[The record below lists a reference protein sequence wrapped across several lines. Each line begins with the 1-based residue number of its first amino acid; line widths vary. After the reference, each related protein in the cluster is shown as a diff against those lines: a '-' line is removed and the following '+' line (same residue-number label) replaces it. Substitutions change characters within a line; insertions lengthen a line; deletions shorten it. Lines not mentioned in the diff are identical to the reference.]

1 MSKETQLDL
10 VPVHGGLDEPV
21 DRVIPLNQRAEFL
34 AEAGKLASFQ
44 VNDADLSTVYRFSD
58 GALSPLEGPMKQ
70 DEYNQVLDSSV
81 IVRGGKRYAW
91 TIPLSLPITDEEAS
105 AVSAGDSLAVR
116 NEANEVI
123 GIVSDVEVFDWDKAR
138 YVESVYGTHRMD
150 HPGGSM
156 VADDSR
162 GKLLGGSLRTLPQPS
177 RADYAEYML
186 SPRMVRA
193 LIRDRKWERALA
205 FQTRN
210 PLHRAHEYALVSGVE
225 QLTAQG
231 HFTGA
236 VLNPLVGELK
246 GDDVPASVR
255 MRCYRELHA
264 KKLLGDGDKD
274 ESLWEKAGYSLS
286 EVFELIGLD
295 IKMFYGGPKEAV
307 MHGIYRQNYGFSDI
321 VIGRK
326 HADAPFA
333 DGSPIWGDFDAHE
346 IFEKLEGELRI
357 QPCKIGFAAYYESL
371 GRVDLTE
378 RHSDEK
384 PFGISGTKVR
394 EQLKA
399 GERPDARI
407 MRPETS
413 DVLIQAY
420 RP

>member
-1 MSKETQLDL
+1 
-10 VPVHGGLDEPV
+10 
-21 DRVIPLNQRAEFL
+21 
-34 AEAGKLASFQ
+34 
-44 VNDADLSTVYRFSD
+44 
-58 GALSPLEGPMKQ
+58 
-70 DEYNQVLDSSV
+70 
-81 IVRGGKRYAW
+81 
-91 TIPLSLPITDEEAS
+91 
-105 AVSAGDSLAVR
+105 
-116 NEANEVI
+116 
-123 GIVSDVEVFDWDKAR
+123 
-138 YVESVYGTHRMD
+138 MD

-156 VADDSR
+156 VNSDPRDR
-162 GKLLGGSLRTLPQPS
+162 LLGGRIRALPQPVP
-177 RADYAEYML
+177 AEYGEYML

-225 QLTAQG
+225 LLTSRG

-246 GDDVPASVR
+246 GDDVPAAVR
-255 MRCYRELHA
+255 MRCYRELHE
-264 KKLLGDGDKD
+264 KKLLGEGDKD
-274 ESLWEKAGYSLS
+274 ESIWEKAGYDLT

-307 MHGIYRQNYGFSDI
+307 MHAIYRQNHGFSDI

-326 HADAPFA
+326 HADAPYA
-333 DGSPIWGDFDAHE
+333 DGTPIWGDFDAHE
-346 IFEKLEGELRI
+346 IFEKLEGDLRI
-357 QPCKIGFAAYYESL
+357 RPCKIGFADYYASL
-371 GRVDLTE
+371 GRVDLTD
-378 RHSDEK
+378 RHPDEK

-399 GERPDARI
+399 GERPDVRI

-420 RP
+420 RS